1 MARKQK
7 PKDGAFKSLLK
18 YELHVI
24 GHWLFLLGVALSV
37 VFGLTFSD
45 NGYVA
50 SILVVLGIV
59 VGLLNVKA
67 SETHQ
72 FLLAA
77 LVLMVSAQTLK
88 FVPLVGEAL
97 LNVLE
102 YIVILVA
109 PAAAIISLLAIRKLA
124 SGK

>member
-7 PKDGAFKSLLK
+7 PKDGTFKSLLK

-24 GHWLFLLGVALSV
+24 GHWLFLLGIALSV

-67 SETHQ
+67 NETHQ

>member
-1 MARKQK
+1 MTRRKK
-7 PKDGAFKSLLK
+7 KEHTKLDGLK

-24 GHWLFLLGVALSV
+24 GHWIFLLGIALSV
-37 VFGLTFSD
+37 VFGLTFND

-50 SILVVLGIV
+50 SILVLVGIL

-67 SETHQ
+67 NETHQ

-88 FVPLVGEAL
+88 FVPLVGEVL
-97 LNVLE
+97 LNILE

-124 SGK
+124 NGK